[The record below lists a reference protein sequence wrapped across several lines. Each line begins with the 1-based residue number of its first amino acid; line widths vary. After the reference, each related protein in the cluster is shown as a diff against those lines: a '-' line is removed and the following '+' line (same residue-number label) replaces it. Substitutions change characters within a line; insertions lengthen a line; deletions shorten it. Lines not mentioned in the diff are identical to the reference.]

1 MKRDWK
7 KQTNLAVDFI
17 KLAKVCSTV
26 SAYGIVTGVGTGCSL
41 VCAAFTYLMAGLS
54 GPLAW
59 ATYASALITAASC
72 KTLLKLRP
80 LIQDTFISKANS
92 ATADLQVDD
101 FCDSLQNATPFL
113 RKTAL
118 ASAVALACT
127 WNLAAHVRDTLDA
140 EAPQAQEITRQ
151 PQTSAASPKDA
162 LKVLSGRPD
171 LATLQPRVVVSN
183 QRLDTCRQR
192 LSLG

>member
-7 KQTNLAVDFI
+7 KQTTLAVDFI

-80 LIQDTFISKANS
+80 LIQDTFISKAKS

-140 EAPQAQEITRQ
+140 EAPKAQTVSGQHAPADRSPSRALESFGQ
-151 PQTSAASPKDA
+151 KTSFTAP
-162 LKVLSGRPD
+162 
-171 LATLQPRVVVSN
+171 QPRVIVVN
-183 QRLDTCRQR
+183 QGRNRSGQFVS
-192 LSLG
+192 LS